1 LNEESRVMSTKI
13 TVNGQ
18 TYSSADEMPP
28 DVRAKY
34 DRAMAAMADRDN
46 NGIPDVLEHPAQPGQ
61 TNVGVV
67 RTNTRIVVNGKEY
80 KSLEEVPLA
89 LRSLIGNALHERAGI
104 AGAPDARKS
113 STGMLTQ
120 GAVSGMWSIT
130 LGGILLGFILGVAAA
145 VVAWKIAH

>member
-1 LNEESRVMSTKI
+1 MSTKI

-18 TYSSADEMPP
+18 TYSSIEEMPP

-46 NGIPDVLEHPAQPGQ
+46 NGIPDVLEHPAPLGQ
-61 TNVGVV
+61 RNIGVV

-80 KSLEEVPLA
+80 ENLEDVPLA
-89 LRSLIGNALHERAGI
+89 MRNLIGNALHERSGMVG
-104 AGAPDARKS
+104 GADARKS

-120 GAVSGMWSIT
+120 NTGAGMWSIT
-130 LGGILLGFILGVAAA
+130 LGGILVGFLLGVAAA
-145 VVAWKIAH
+145 VAAWKFTH